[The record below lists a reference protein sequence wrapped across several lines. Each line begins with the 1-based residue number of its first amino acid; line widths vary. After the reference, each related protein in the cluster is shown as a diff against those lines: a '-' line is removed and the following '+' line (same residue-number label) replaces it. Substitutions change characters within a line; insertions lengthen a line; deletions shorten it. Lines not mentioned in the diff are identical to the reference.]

1 MRQACRWVCLLVTMQ
16 MIAVYATNQSTVT
29 TEGDLDLAAQL
40 PQTTNHHQ
48 NTANLAKLQ
57 SAPFEAPTHVFWI
70 RKLGHARCKFW
81 WPLVFMDTGFSL
93 RSSCFLWFIF
103 IVDSLIC
110 LLISTWRAHNG
121 IWMCDKD
128 HTCLWYAISE
138 SAGWS
143 RFPIIIIIDWRAV
156 LGPWG
161 LPWTFGLGQKFLD
174 KQNK

>member
-1 MRQACRWVCLLVTMQ
+1 MQ

-138 SAGWS
+138 SRWLIKVSDYHNNRLTCIFGTL
-143 RFPIIIIIDWRAV
+143 RFTLNVWAWAKI
-156 LGPWG
+156 PW
-161 LPWTFGLGQKFLD
+161 
-174 KQNK
+174 